1 MELALKKKKL
11 NSLLIGIKKKQ
22 DIGRMEANI
31 MLIDKMIELMLGENV
46 EIITEFLGYKPDDEV
61 LNNNQLLEEEL
72 ENVARQMPDDILMK
86 FYEKSQE
93 KLRTEAEK
101 NYCLQTIEDLLIEM
115 EKYKSKLEY
124 RSEMDSIISILD
136 TAITDIEALKSDIE

>member
-46 EIITEFLGYKPDDEV
+46 EMITEFLGYKPDDKV

-101 NYCLQTIEDLLIEM
+101 NYYLQTIEDLLIEM

>member
-22 DIGRMEANI
+22 DIGRMKANI

-46 EIITEFLGYKPDDEV
+46 EMITEFLGYKPDDKV

>member
-46 EIITEFLGYKPDDEV
+46 E
-61 LNNNQLLEEEL
+61 
-72 ENVARQMPDDILMK
+72 
-86 FYEKSQE
+86 
-93 KLRTEAEK
+93 
-101 NYCLQTIEDLLIEM
+101 
-115 EKYKSKLEY
+115 
-124 RSEMDSIISILD
+124 
-136 TAITDIEALKSDIE
+136 